1 MPPWR
6 ERLALEP
13 NILVLGAGT
22 FLLTLG
28 HGLWW
33 GFAPRYLEALGATA
47 VVVGL
52 WGSLTDALDA
62 AWQYPGGALAD
73 RIGRKNTLLALTALS
88 AVGILLFLVPAWPVV
103 LAGLVLYMATMA
115 YAQPATFAVIGDALP
130 RERRAMGFVVQ
141 STLKRVPLLIAPPIA
156 GFVITVHLGV
166 LDGVR
171 AGLLAALVFTLLA
184 LLAQWKGYRSD
195 TDPRAAKAGF
205 HWADLTPTLKRLL
218 ASDALVRMGESATK
232 VFIVLYVVTVLGFT
246 DLDFG
251 LLLALQAAVVLA
263 VYYPAARAADRG
275 ARKPW
280 VALTFLFFTLY
291 PLTVLLARTH
301 LLLVLAFAVG
311 GLREI
316 GEPARKASI
325 VDQARAEHRGR
336 VVGTYYTV
344 RGFAIMPVALV
355 AGLLWTIDPTWPF
368 YFGALLSGAGLLSY
382 LATVPHE

>member
-1 MPPWR
+1 MSGWR
-6 ERLALEP
+6 HRLALEH
-13 NILVLGAGT
+13 NVLVLGAGT

-33 GFAPRYLEALGATA
+33 GFAPRYLDALGATA

-73 RIGRKNTLLALTALS
+73 RVGRRNALVALTALS
-88 AVGILLFLVPAWPVV
+88 GLGILLFLVPAWPVV

-141 STLKRVPLLIAPPIA
+141 STLKRVPLLLAPPIA
-156 GFVITVHLGV
+156 GYAITVHLGV

-171 AGLLAALVFTLLA
+171 AGLVAALLFTLLA
-184 LLAQWKGYRSD
+184 LWTQWRGYRPG
-195 TDPRAAKAGF
+195 TDPHGAEAGF
-205 HWADLTPTLKRLL
+205 RWADLTPILKRLL
-218 ASDALVRMGESATK
+218 ASDILVRMGESATK
-232 VFIVLYVVTVLGFT
+232 VFIVLYVVAVLGFT

-251 LLLALQAAVVLA
+251 LLLALQAGVVLA

-291 PLTVLLARTH
+291 PLAVFVAHTH
-301 LLLVLAFAVG
+301 LMLALAFVVG

-336 VVGTYYTV
+336 AVGTYYAV
-344 RGFAIMPVALV
+344 RGLSIMPMALV
-355 AGLLWTIDPTWPF
+355 AGVLWTIDPTWPF
-368 YFGALLSGAGLLSY
+368 FLGALLSGAGLVVY
-382 LATVPHE
+382 LATVPRE